1 MIKEKINNT
10 ELQRLIALKCN
21 KLDFE
26 EVSDE
31 DIEKIDEISLKGKLI
46 NGRMS
51 GIDLDTVQ
59 LFPNLV
65 SLSISDLEVTQQ
77 FIEDISKLKQLKKLE
92 IVGCPF
98 GEVDFNILEQ
108 ENINIQFIGCEALPF
123 KYPKVKD
130 INVRGSNLD
139 FESIDFSNVENINIT
154 ESRINNAYDLLDYKN
169 LKKVNIDASALIN
182 KQGEPIDDIKV
193 PEETQYSH
201 VAEIVIADERA

>member
-1 MIKEKINNT
+1 MLKEKINNI

-31 DIEKIDEISLKGKLI
+31 DIEKIDEISLRGKLI

-59 LFPNLV
+59 LLPNLV

-77 FIEDISKLKQLKKLE
+77 FIEDISKLKQLKRLE

-108 ENINIQFIGCEALPF
+108 ENIDIQFIGCEALPF
-123 KYPKVKD
+123 KYPKVKN
-130 INVRGSNLD
+130 INVRGSNLN
-139 FESIDFSNVENINIT
+139 FESIDFSDVENVNIT
-154 ESRINNAYDLLDYKN
+154 ESKINNAYDLVDFKN
-169 LKKVNIDASALIN
+169 LKKVNIDASVLTN
-182 KQGEPIDDIKV
+182 KQGEPINDIKV

-201 VAEIVIADERA
+201 VAEIVLTDERA

>member
-1 MIKEKINNT
+1 MLKEKINNT
-10 ELQRLIALKCN
+10 ELQRLIALKCD

-31 DIEKIDEISLKGKLI
+31 EIEKIDEISLRGKLI

-65 SLSISDLEVTQQ
+65 SLTISDLEVTQQ
-77 FIEDISKLKQLKKLE
+77 FVEDISKLKQLRRLE

-108 ENINIQFIGCEALPF
+108 ENIDIQFIGCEALPF
-123 KYPKVKD
+123 KYPKVKN

-139 FESIDFSNVENINIT
+139 FESIDFSNVENVNVI
-154 ESRINNAYDLLDYKN
+154 ESKIDNVYDLSDFKN
-169 LKKVNIDASALIN
+169 LKKVNIDASVLTN
-182 KQGEPIDDIKV
+182 KQGEPVNDIKV
-193 PEETQYSH
+193 SEETQYSH
-201 VAEIVIADERA
+201 VAKIMLTDERA